1 MKSPKKG
8 ALSLAIATSGML
20 LLLAGIKSEILT
32 DTAWHIVLSGFEAAV
47 VGGCADWFAVRA
59 LFAEIPIPFIK
70 KHTNIIVKSRTKIS
84 NGIVDLVSNEWLSK
98 ESLSKKINSVAIA
111 DKILDT
117 LKDDKNVS
125 KIIHFLQD
133 ILLNFSKNTNFSE
146 LSPYLEKIFKKE
158 LDTIEIGKPLGIWLQ
173 KALKNKEHSELWK
186 VALSSISKTINNNE
200 TREMLLKNVSKQSE
214 NIKKESTFKLLAVN
228 TAQKL
233 GGLNNESIT
242 DKLIKSIND
251 LLTEITKDKQHP
263 LRKKLDN
270 ELLDFAKKL
279 EIGNP
284 KALASIKNIQ
294 KKLISNIE
302 SRIIVAELLNSAQNK
317 LEIELNDNNSTL
329 IQFIKQK
336 ANRVINDISKNTK
349 LIEKANQNLKS
360 VFISIIN
367 KNHHLIANTVSDSLE
382 KLNNKD
388 LVKQIEDKVGDDLQ
402 YIRLNGALVGGV
414 VGMVLYIIK
423 ATIFSL

>member
-1 MKSPKKG
+1 MKLPKKG
-8 ALSLAIATSGML
+8 ALSLIIATIGML
-20 LLLAGIKSEILT
+20 LLIIGIKTEFLTHTAWYILLAG
-32 DTAWHIVLSGFEAAV
+32 FESAV

-59 LFAEIPIPFIK
+59 LFTEIPIPLIS

-98 ESLSKKINSVAIA
+98 ESLSEKINSVAIA

-133 ILLNFSKNTNFSE
+133 ILLNISKNTNFSE
-146 LSPYLEKIFKKE
+146 LAPYLEKILKKE
-158 LDTIEIGKPLGIWLQ
+158 LQTIEIGKTLGVWLQ
-173 KALKNKEHSELWK
+173 KALKNQEHSEIWNL
-186 VALSSISKTINNNE
+186 ALSSISKTINNDE
-200 TREMLLKNVSKQSE
+200 TRKILIENIEKQSK
-214 NIKKESTFKLLAVN
+214 NIKKESTFKLFAVK
-228 TAQKL
+228 TAQKF
-233 GGLNNESIT
+233 GGLDNESVT

-284 KALASIKNIQ
+284 NALLASIKNIQ
-294 KKLISNIE
+294 KKLINNIE
-302 SRIIVAELLNSAQNK
+302 SKSIVAKLLNSAQNK
-317 LEIELNDNNSTL
+317 FKKDLNNNESVLIEFIKKKSIQIISDISNNSE
-329 IQFIKQK
+329 I
-336 ANRVINDISKNTK
+336 
-349 LIEKANQNLKS
+349 IEKANQNLKS
-360 VFISIIN
+360 GLISIIH

-382 KLNNKD
+382 KLNNED
-388 LVKQIEDKVGDDLQ
+388 LVKQIENKIGDDLQ
-402 YIRLNGALVGGV
+402 YIRLNGAIVGGA
-414 VGMVLYIIK
+414 VGIILHILK
-423 ATIFSL
+423 IITF

>member
-1 MKSPKKG
+1 MKFPKKG
-8 ALSLAIATSGML
+8 ALSLAIATSGMI

-32 DTAWHIVLSGFEAAV
+32 HTAWHIALAGFEAAV
-47 VGGCADWFAVRA
+47 VGGCADWFAVKA

-84 NGIVDLVSNEWLSK
+84 NGIIDLVSNEWLSK
-98 ESLSKKINSVAIA
+98 ESLSEKINSVAIA

-133 ILLNFSKNTNFSE
+133 ILLNISKNTNFSE
-146 LSPYLEKIFKKE
+146 LAPYLEKIFKKE
-158 LDTIEIGKPLGIWLQ
+158 LDTIEIGKPLGVWLQ
-173 KALKNKEHSELWK
+173 KALKNKEHSELWT

-200 TREMLLKNVSKQSE
+200 TREMLLKNVTKQSE

-284 KALASIKNIQ
+284 NALASVKNIQ
-294 KKLISNIE
+294 KKLIGNIE
-302 SRIIVAELLNSAQNK
+302 SKSIVAKLLNSTQNK
-317 LEIELNDNNSTL
+317 LETELSDNNSTL

-336 ANRVINDISKNTK
+336 GIQIINDISKNTK

-382 KLNNKD
+382 KLNNED

-402 YIRLNGALVGGV
+402 YIRLNGAIVGGV
-414 VGMVLYIIK
+414 VGMILYIIK
-423 ATIFSL
+423 TTVLSL